1 VRSNNVMWCSIPSI
15 SIIRRGQS
23 TISPRNNYFMLS
35 FDGFFPRR
43 RYEPN
48 DSNSVLMPG
57 VCVMCDECPMVNG
70 DANRT

>member
-1 VRSNNVMWCSIPSI
+1 MRSNNVMWCSIPLVLSAADTRL
-15 SIIRRGQS
+15 SVHE
-23 TISPRNNYFMLS
+23 TNYSMLS
-35 FDGFFPRR
+35 FDGFFPWR

-70 DANRT
+70 DANMT